1 MGGLDRASRARAWLP
16 PPTLAQRDPAW
27 ACGLNFSLDFLW
39 ILIIGVW
46 AFWWRRAGCSSVG
59 ELAPRRVVF
68 LEISWWSGSHNFGG
82 RCCFSS
88 VSCLFFRFV
97 SFPSRPPR
105 PPRRPR
111 SIPRAGR
118 GASRAGPAAPNLF
131 IPKNGQIPLELDV
144 IRPPLSLNTGL
155 F

>member
-27 ACGLNFSLDFLW
+27 ACGLNFSLDFHW

-46 AFWWRRAGCSSVG
+46 AFWRRRAGCLSVG

-82 RCCFSS
+82 RCCFST
-88 VSCLFFRFV
+88 VSCP
-97 SFPSRPPR
+97 FPLVLLD
-105 PPRRPR
+105 RR
-111 SIPRAGR
+111 AAL
-118 GASRAGPAAPNLF
+118 GASQERVEARPEAGPAAPNLF

-144 IRPPLSLNTGL
+144 IRPPLSLNTGS